1 VHVALVNWI
10 KGEQPGIKKLYTQIG
25 DAKDS
30 PWKCEELE
38 EIGPTLSGA
47 LDVTAAKRL
56 RANEQPKLVYQG
68 QNPVHEGFFLQPQ
81 EATQMLREDAALR
94 DVLFPYIIGDD
105 LVAHGSPTRWIIDFA
120 QREMTEA
127 MHYQA
132 AFERVKKLVMP
143 DVLAKAEAEK
153 KATGKES
160 TRWTRMAN
168 RWWQFR
174 DYQPGTMAAI
184 AKLPRYI
191 ACPRVTKRPVF
202 EFISSQVHPDNALA
216 VFAFADDYSFGIL
229 QSGIHWAWFTAK
241 CSTLTARFR
250 YTSDTVFDTFPWPQS
265 PTLAQVKAV
274 AEAAVSLRALRRE
287 IMAANGWSLR
297 ELYRTLETPGTN
309 RLRVAQAALDSA
321 VRAAYCMKDREDT
334 LAFLLKLNLDLS
346 PKESLGESI
355 TPPGLPAFISS
366 AEDFTTADCIPVP

>member
-1 VHVALVNWI
+1 M
-10 KGEQPGIKKLYTQIG
+10 
-25 DAKDS
+25 DD
-30 PWKCEELE
+30 
-38 EIGPTLSGA
+38 GP
-47 LDVTAAKRL
+47 
-56 RANEQPKLVYQG
+56 
-68 QNPVHEGFFLQPQ
+68 
-81 EATQMLREDAALR
+81 
-94 DVLFPYIIGDD
+94 
-105 LVAHGSPTRWIIDFA
+105 PTRWIIDFA

-143 DVLAKAEAEK
+143 DVLAKAEKEK
-153 KATGKES
+153 KATGKDS

-184 AKLPRYI
+184 CESCRATSPAPVLPSAR
-191 ACPRVTKRPVF
+191 
-202 EFISSQVHPDNALA
+202 SSSLSLSPIHPDNALV
-216 VFAFADDYSFGIL
+216 VFPFADDYSFGIL

-297 ELYRTLETPGTN
+297 DLYRTLETPGTN
-309 RLRVAQAALDSA
+309 RLRDAHAALDSA
-321 VRAAYCMKDREDT
+321 VRAAYGMKEKEDP
-334 LAFLLKLNLDLS
+334 LAFLLRLNLELAG
-346 PKESLGESI
+346 KEASSEPI
-355 TPPGLPAFISS
+355 TPPGLPPRNLRPRGFCHRGLHSNAMMFLPPQ
-366 AEDFTTADCIPVP
+366 PVPRVCWLVSRDCSASEAPPRVRLERELAADRPNGAGICYFHVIVCH